1 MADRMISED
10 AARLERGT
18 ERRSVVADQGGSP
31 FGVHRVIAPR
41 GALPQQA
48 ERLDP
53 SPPPGPGEVLIAV
66 ERLNLDAASFHQI
79 REEQG
84 GDPGGMRARVAD
96 IVRARGKMHNPVT
109 GSGGMLIG
117 TVSEV
122 GEGRTDLRAGDR
134 IATLV
139 SLTLTPLELDDL
151 AGWDGSSEQVPASG
165 HAILFQTAAYARLP
179 DDLPDRLCLA
189 VLDVAGAPAQV
200 RRLAPAGRT
209 VVVGGA
215 GKAGLLAM
223 AAAAERSASTGAVVR
238 SGEEE
243 ATLHDLGFEEVVVAD
258 ATDAVATL
266 EAASGLWGGGG
277 NGVADLVV
285 NCVNVPGAEGASI
298 LLCREGGAVCFFSMA
313 TSFTAAALLAEGL
326 GKDVGLIIGSGYVPG
341 HAELALDM
349 VRQRPDLRAVFERR
363 SAS

>member
-1 MADRMISED
+1 
-10 AARLERGT
+10 
-18 ERRSVVADQGGSP
+18 
-31 FGVHRVIAPR
+31 
-41 GALPQQA
+41 
-48 ERLDP
+48 
-53 SPPPGPGEVLIAV
+53 V

-84 GDPGGMRARVAD
+84 GDPEGMRVRVAD
-96 IVRARGKMHNPVT
+96 IVRSRGKMHNPVT

-117 TVSEV
+117 TVREV
-122 GEGRTDLRAGDR
+122 GEGRTDLRGGDR
-134 IATLV
+134 VATLV
-139 SLTLTPLELDDL
+139 SLTLTPLHLDDL
-151 AGWDGSSEQVPASG
+151 SGWDGSSEQIPASG
-165 HAILFQTAAYARLP
+165 HAILFQAAAYARLP

-200 RRLAPAGRT
+200 RRLAPPGRT

-223 AAAAERSASTGAVVR
+223 VAAAERSGSTGAVVR
-238 SGEEE
+238 SGEEAE
-243 ATLHDLGFEEVVVAD
+243 TLRNLGFEEVVVAD
-258 ATDAVATL
+258 ATHAVATL
-266 EAASGLWGGGG
+266 GAATDLWGGDGD
-277 NGVADLVV
+277 GVADLVV
-285 NCVNVPGAEGASI
+285 NCVNVPGTEGASI
-298 LLCREGGAVCFFSMA
+298 LLCRDGGAVCFFSMA

-349 VRQRPDLRAVFERR
+349 IRRRPDLRAVLEAR

>member
-1 MADRMISED
+1 
-10 AARLERGT
+10 
-18 ERRSVVADQGGSP
+18 
-31 FGVHRVIAPR
+31 
-41 GALPQQA
+41 
-48 ERLDP
+48 
-53 SPPPGPGEVLIAV
+53 VLVAV

-84 GDPGGMRARVAD
+84 GDPQRMRDRVSE

-117 TVSEV
+117 AVREV
-122 GEGRTDLRAGDR
+122 GERRTDLRPGDR

-139 SLTLTPLELDDL
+139 SLTLTPLHLDDVSS
-151 AGWDGSSEQVPASG
+151 WDGGSEQVPASG
-165 HAILFQTAAYARLP
+165 HAILFESAVYARLP

-200 RRLAPAGRT
+200 RRLAASGRT
-209 VVVGGA
+209 VVVGGG

-223 AAAAERSASTGAVVR
+223 VAAAERSQSTGAVVPT
-238 SGEEE
+238 EVEA
-243 ATLHDLGFEEVVVAD
+243 ATLRELGFDDAVVAD

-266 EAASGLWGGGG
+266 EAATERWGGGDT
-277 NGVADLVV
+277 GVADLVV
-285 NCVNVPGAEGASI
+285 NCVNVPGTEGASI
-298 LLCREGGAVCFFSMA
+298 LLCRDGGAVCFFSMA

-341 HAELALDM
+341 HAELALDLL
-349 VRQRPDLRAVFERR
+349 RRRPDLRAVFERR
-363 SAS
+363 YAS